1 MKTLRPTVA
10 VPFAALLT
18 VVSVIAGVVVASPAQ
33 AASRPLFGTTV
44 EVFAEPSGDSL
55 LGGIA
60 HLPAGGG
67 TLWPTLPAPTAVEIA
82 VDLLDGSTVVGSCA
96 IRVGA
101 ADCGIAT
108 TGLFGSGS
116 NVVTLRFTAST
127 GGAPVEYTGT
137 ILAVTTPAPSVAIQW
152 RDAAGTWID
161 GTAVTVPLFGE
172 SAMRCAI
179 TNNSNAPMTFDEFEG
194 THQTIDATTTVTL
207 TGVVASGATGYYP
220 IWSGVLEDPATASCA
235 GSVMFRDGTSGGNG
249 DGGAVVPID
258 GTISVDRDLAPGT
271 TVTVTGVD
279 ILPPMATEFTIEF
292 DGVDVEGSPV
302 VIDSPDWSFETS
314 VEIPA
319 ALEPGTHA
327 ITVRTS
333 YLGRS
338 IAFAHFSFEVA
349 APHLA
354 ETGPVVETPAVS
366 AAALLLLL
374 TGMTF
379 MMARRRRAVGA

>member
-1 MKTLRPTVA
+1 VTTLRPTAA

-44 EVFAEPSGDSL
+44 EVIAEPSGDSL

-60 HLPAGGG
+60 HLPAAGG
-67 TLWPTLPAPTAVEIA
+67 TLWPTLAAPTASEIA
-82 VDLLDGSTVVGSCA
+82 VDLVDRSTVVGSCV

-116 NVVTLRFTAST
+116 NVVTLRFTASA
-127 GGAPVEYTGT
+127 GGAPVEHTGT
-137 ILAVTTPAPSVAIQW
+137 ILAVTTPVPSVAIQW

-161 GTAVTVPLFGE
+161 GTSVTVPLFGE

-194 THQTIDATTTVTL
+194 THQTIEATTTVIL
-207 TGVVASGATGYYP
+207 TGAVAAGATGYYP
-220 IWSGVLEDPATASCA
+220 IWSGVLQDPATASCA
-235 GSVMFRDGTSGGNG
+235 GSVVFRDGTSGGNG
-249 DGGAVVPID
+249 DGGAVIPIG
-258 GTISVDRDLAPGT
+258 GTISVDRDPAPGT
-271 TVTVTGVD
+271 TVTVTGVE
-279 ILPPMATEFTIEF
+279 ILPPMATEFTIEL
-292 DGVDVEGSPV
+292 DGVDIEGSPV
-302 VIDSPDWSFETS
+302 VIDSPDWSFAAP

-319 ALEPGTHA
+319 TLEPGSHA

-349 APHLA
+349 APQLA
-354 ETGPVVETPAVS
+354 ETGPVVETPVMS
-366 AAALLLLL
+366 TAALLLLL
-374 TGMTF
+374 AGTMIVI
-379 MMARRRRAVGA
+379 ARRRRASRV